1 MQACGGGGAALCHT
15 LPPLQPPRR
24 AGIWNEVCRT
34 QSHPPSQGCLRET
47 DSGGQRINS
56 GCSINAALP
65 LPPASWKCDSS
76 VSWPWAG
83 KQGLWVASAPPGGAR
98 PTAPRASVSP
108 CELGRG
114 REGGAPR
121 PQAIHESALK
131 GKRRR
136 VAQPNLVIRPAG
148 RRRAA
153 RLPPRTSRF
162 PRGPGRGP
170 RGGWAFRNI
179 RRRPRG
185 LGRGPRRG
193 LQSWRPSP
201 ASPTVAASGRREGG
215 EAEAAAGQI
224 SARAA
229 GGKRGAALQS
239 VTCQDTRVKPPQH
252 PWAGSGQEKRMRD
265 GTVAAGSDQP
275 AGTGQWTGSG
285 HDTQPHAAW
294 VGVPSQS

>member
-34 QSHPPSQGCLRET
+34 QSHPPSLRET

-162 PRGPGRGP
+162 PRGPGG
-170 RGGWAFRNI
+170 
-179 RRRPRG
+179 
-185 LGRGPRRG
+185 
-193 LQSWRPSP
+193 
-201 ASPTVAASGRREGG
+201 V
-215 EAEAAAGQI
+215 
-224 SARAA
+224 
-229 GGKRGAALQS
+229 RGAAGHFETSGGALGAWAAARGAVS
-239 VTCQDTRVKPPQH
+239 RAGGRARPPRRWPPQ
-252 PWAGSGQEKRMRD
+252 G
-265 GTVAAGSDQP
+265 AAREGRPRPRPDKYRRGRRGESAVQP
-275 AGTGQWTGSG
+275 CS
-285 HDTQPHAAW
+285 P
-294 VGVPSQS
+294 